1 MMKFISVKMVE
12 HNRFSLSH
20 SWMSYEIALGAL
32 RDVFIKQACKC
43 ATQWR
48 SIFVGDVPL
57 Y

>member
-12 HNRFSLSH
+12 HNRFSLFH